1 MAKGARDVRKMK
13 STEATSS
20 SGRSNDV
27 WGIDRRGAL
36 IGLGLSCGAALSFL
50 RMPTASATPIPKAS
64 FQQMIPKTVGGWASR
79 KSAEVV
85 MPATDEGQD
94 ELYENL
100 ETRIYE
106 GIGLPTIMVLIAYS
120 SVQQNNVQVHR
131 PEVCY
136 PASGFPILWTKPAVL
151 NLGPRQVR
159 ARELVAERGGLKER
173 IIYWVRVGSR
183 YPIGWAEQR
192 LTMAASN
199 ARGVTPDGLLFRV
212 STIEESPNFTPSALS
227 DFVNAFVRAS
237 TPTFQE
243 SVLF

>member
-1 MAKGARDVRKMK
+1 MK
-13 STEATSS
+13 STETTSS
-20 SGRSNDV
+20 SSGANFAKIV
-27 WGIDRRGAL
+27 DRRSAL
-36 IGLGLSCGAALSFL
+36 IGLGFAFGAVVSYL
-50 RMPTASATPIPKAS
+50 RMPKALAAPIRKSS
-64 FQQMIPKTVGGWASR
+64 FERMIPDTVGGWISR

-85 MPATDEGQD
+85 IPATDEGQD

-106 GIGLPTIMVLIAYS
+106 GVGLPTIMLLIAYS

-136 PASGFPILWTKPAVL
+136 PAAGFPILWTKPAVL
-151 NLGPRQVR
+151 DLASRQIP

-173 IIYWVRVGSR
+173 IIYWVRVGSE
-183 YPIGWAEQR
+183 YPVGWAEQR

-199 ARGVTPDGLLFRV
+199 AGGVTPDGLLFRV
-212 STIEESPNFTPSALS
+212 STIEEAPNFTPSALNE
-227 DFVNAFVRAS
+227 FLKAFVSAS
-237 TPTFQE
+237 TLTFKD